1 MTYNFKGVCYFML
14 NKIFLEDNCQSS
26 AELILLIGGIL
37 IIVLLLLNFYRNYL
51 NDVSENID
59 SKEINDFNNSIEDIK
74 FRFNKIV

>member
-1 MTYNFKGVCYFML
+1 ML